1 MLAVTLFYARF
12 TGLCALLILNG
23 AGYLPRIAG
32 HGGAMMMPVARLAL
46 LRAYPRSELLPVLN
60 FVTMPGLVGP
70 ILGPVLG
77 GVFVTWA
84 SWHWIFL
91 INIPIGVAG
100 LLYARKYMPN
110 FTTQGAASTWAAFSC
125 LA

>member
-1 MLAVTLFYARF
+1 
-12 TGLCALLILNG
+12 
-23 AGYLPRIAG
+23 
-32 HGGAMMMPVARLAL
+32 MMMPVARLAL

-77 GVFVTWA
+77 GVLVTWA

-91 INIPIGVAG
+91 INIPIGIIG
-100 LLYARKYMPN
+100 ICMPAN
-110 FTTQGAASTWAAFSC
+110 ICRISPRHGAASTRSVLSC

>member
-1 MLAVTLFYARF
+1 
-12 TGLCALLILNG
+12 
-23 AGYLPRIAG
+23 
-32 HGGAMMMPVARLAL
+32 MMMPVARLAL

-91 INIPIGVAG
+91 INIPIGVIG
-100 LLYARKYMPN
+100 ILYARKFMPLHD
-110 FTTQGAASTWAAFSC
+110 AAQALRYNRFSVIW
-125 LA
+125 LKPGTVFQRY